1 MKIKIFISQ
10 PMNGK
15 TNEEIEDERKH
26 IINRLTLQFARENEH
41 IEIIDSFFKDAPHN
55 AKPLWYLGESIK
67 LMSEA
72 DIAFFCDG
80 WQIARGCQIEHDCA
94 LEYGID
100 TMYEEDLIFE
110 D

>member
-15 TNEEIEDERKH
+15 TNEEIEDKRNY
-26 IINRLTLQFARENEH
+26 IIDRLRENECV
-41 IEIIDSFFKDAPHN
+41 EIIDSFFKDKPYEAS
-55 AKPLWYLGESIK
+55 PLWYLGESIK

-72 DIAFFCDG
+72 DVVLFCDG

-100 TMYEEDLIFE
+100 TMYEEDLFS
-110 D
+110 

>member
-1 MKIKIFISQ
+1 MSKIFISQ

-15 TNEEIEDERKH
+15 TNEEIEDERDS
-26 IINRLTLQFARENEH
+26 IIDKLATQFARENEC
-41 IEIIDSFFKDAPHN
+41 IDIIYSFFKNAPHDT
-55 AKPLWYLGESIK
+55 KPLWYLGESIK

-72 DIAFFCDG
+72 DIVFFCDG
-80 WQIARGCQIEHDCA
+80 WQTARGCQIEHDCA

-100 TMYEEDLIFE
+100 TMYEEDLI

>member
-1 MKIKIFISQ
+1 MTKIFISQ

-15 TNEEIEDERKH
+15 TIEEIEEERYYT
-26 IINRLTLQFARENEH
+26 IDTLRSRFARKNES
-41 IEIIDSFFKDAPHN
+41 IEIIDSFFKNEPHD

-72 DIAFFCDG
+72 DVVFFCNG
-80 WQIARGCQIEHDCA
+80 WQTARGCQIEHDCA

-100 TMYEEDLIFE
+100 TMYEEDLIF
-110 D
+110 

>member
-15 TNEEIEDERKH
+15 TNEEIEDKRNH
-26 IINRLTLQFARENEH
+26 IISRLTLQFARENENV
-41 IEIIDSFFKDAPHN
+41 EIIDSFFKDAPHN

-72 DIAFFCDG
+72 DVVFFCNG

-100 TMYEEDLIFE
+100 TMYEEDLIF
-110 D
+110 

>member
-1 MKIKIFISQ
+1 MTKIFISQ

-15 TNEEIEDERKH
+15 TTEEIENERKH

-72 DIAFFCDG
+72 DIVFFCDG
-80 WQIARGCQIEHDCA
+80 WQTARGCQIEHDCA
-94 LEYGID
+94 LEYDID

>member
-1 MKIKIFISQ
+1 MTKIFISQ

-15 TNEEIEDERKH
+15 TTEEIEEERNYT
-26 IINRLTLQFARENEH
+26 IGTLRSRFARKNEC
-41 IEIIDSFFKDAPHN
+41 IEIIDSFFKNAPHD

-72 DIAFFCDG
+72 DVVFFCDG
-80 WQIARGCQIEHDCA
+80 WQTARGCQIEHDCA

-100 TMYEEDLIFE
+100 TMYEEDLNF
-110 D
+110 

>member
-1 MKIKIFISQ
+1 MTKIFISQ

-15 TNEEIEDERKH
+15 TTEEIEEERNYT
-26 IINRLTLQFARENEH
+26 IGTLRSRFARKNEC
-41 IEIIDSFFKDAPHN
+41 IEIIDSFFKNAPHD

-72 DIAFFCDG
+72 DAVFFCDG
-80 WQIARGCQIEHDCA
+80 WQTARGCQIEHDCA

-100 TMYEEDLIFE
+100 TMYEEDLNF
-110 D
+110 

>member
-1 MKIKIFISQ
+1 MTKIFISQ

-15 TNEEIEDERKH
+15 TNEEIKNKRDS
-26 IINRLTLQFARENEH
+26 IIDRLRENESV
-41 IEIIDSFFKDAPHN
+41 EIIDSFFKDAPHDT
-55 AKPLWYLGESIK
+55 KPLWYLGESIK

-72 DIAFFCDG
+72 DIVFFCNG
-80 WQIARGCQIEHDCA
+80 WQTARGCQIEHDCA

-100 TMYEEDLIFE
+100 TMYEEDLI

>member
-1 MKIKIFISQ
+1 MTKIFISQ

-15 TNEEIEDERKH
+15 TTEEIENERNY
-26 IINRLTLQFARENEH
+26 IIDKLRENECV
-41 IEIIDSFFKDAPHN
+41 EIIDSFFKNTPHDANH
-55 AKPLWYLGESIK
+55 LWYLGESIK

-72 DIAFFCDG
+72 DVVFFCNG
-80 WQIARGCQIEHDCA
+80 WQTARGCQIEHDCA

-100 TMYEEDLIFE
+100 TMYEEDLI

>member
-1 MKIKIFISQ
+1 MTKIFISQ

-15 TNEEIEDERKH
+15 TTEEIEEERNYT
-26 IINRLTLQFARENEH
+26 ISTLRSLFARKNEC
-41 IEIIDSFFKDAPHN
+41 IEIIDSFFKNAPHD

-72 DIAFFCDG
+72 DAVFFCDG
-80 WQIARGCQIEHDCA
+80 WQTARGCQIEHDCA

-100 TMYEEDLIFE
+100 TMYEEDLIF
-110 D
+110 

>member
-1 MKIKIFISQ
+1 MTKIFISQ

-15 TNEEIEDERKH
+15 TNEEIEDKRNH
-26 IINRLTLQFARENEH
+26 IISRLTLQFARENEH

-55 AKPLWYLGESIK
+55 SKPLWYLGESIK

>member
-15 TNEEIEDERKH
+15 TTEEIEEERNYT
-26 IINRLTLQFARENEH
+26 IGTLRSRFARKNEC
-41 IEIIDSFFKDAPHN
+41 IEIIDSFFKNAPHD

-72 DIAFFCDG
+72 DAVFFCDG
-80 WQIARGCQIEHDCA
+80 WQTSRGCQIEHDCA

-100 TMYEEDLIFE
+100 TMYEEDLIF
-110 D
+110 

>member
-1 MKIKIFISQ
+1 MIKIFISQ

-15 TNEEIEDERKH
+15 TTEEIEEERNST
-26 IINRLTLQFARENEH
+26 ISILTSRFAIKNER
-41 IEIIDSFFKDAPHN
+41 IEIIESFFKDEPHDV
-55 AKPLWYLGESIK
+55 KPLWYLGESIK

-72 DIAFFCDG
+72 DIVFFCNG
-80 WQIARGCQIEHDCA
+80 WQTARGCQIEHDCA

-100 TMYEEDLIFE
+100 TMYEEDLI

>member
-15 TNEEIEDERKH
+15 TNEEIEDERNY
-26 IINRLTLQFARENEH
+26 IIGRLATQFPRA
-41 IEIIDSFFKDAPHN
+41 EIIDSFFKDAPHD

-72 DIAFFCDG
+72 DVVFFCDG
-80 WQIARGCQIEHDCA
+80 WQTARGC
-94 LEYGID
+94 
-100 TMYEEDLIFE
+100 
-110 D
+110 

>member
-1 MKIKIFISQ
+1 MTKIFISQ

-15 TNEEIEDERKH
+15 TTEEIEEERNYT
-26 IINRLTLQFARENEH
+26 IGTLRSRFARKNEC
-41 IEIIDSFFKDAPHN
+41 IEIIDSFFKNAPHD

-72 DIAFFCDG
+72 DVVVFCNG
-80 WQIARGCQIEHDCA
+80 WLTARGCQIEHDCA

-100 TMYEEDLIFE
+100 TMYEEDLNF
-110 D
+110 

>member
-15 TNEEIEDERKH
+15 TTEEIENERNY
-26 IINRLTLQFARENEH
+26 IIDRLRENECV
-41 IEIIDSFFKDAPHN
+41 EIIDSFFKNTPHDT
-55 AKPLWYLGESIK
+55 KPLWYLGESIK

-72 DIAFFCDG
+72 DVVFFCNG
-80 WQIARGCQIEHDCA
+80 WHTARGCQIEHDCA

-100 TMYEEDLIFE
+100 TMYEEDLI